1 MRHSSTMQHGANS
14 ESNMRLRHLTLTW
27 SLGICGLVA
36 SGMPLLS
43 QQALGRGSFIATRG
57 RDTTSI
63 ERFTTAGDRLEGEL
77 IARRTPWQSYR
88 LERGPGGLPLSFD
101 LTIRPPFSPRDTASI
116 EVRRLLFAG
125 DSVNESRTLD
135 GKTTQR
141 QRFAGAAS
149 VPLLYPSL
157 ALLEVAMRRAR
168 HMGESPGQMS
178 FVEVGYRERQFLA
191 TLTWIGADSA
201 RLDLGGVE
209 FRLAVDAAGRVLGGR
224 VPSMGITIER
234 QDHWVELSAPDY
246 SAPPGAPYTA
256 EPVRIATPGNHWLT
270 ATLTRPRSASGRVP
284 VAITIPGTGQ
294 LDRDGTPD
302 GLGGYQLNREIAEVL
317 AARGVALLRYDKRGV
332 GGSSPGQGSTS
343 EALADDVRAIL
354 RFLRARSDIA
364 GDRVILIGHSEGA
377 IIAPML
383 AASDSE
389 DILAVVLLAAP
400 AWPGREVLLS
410 QARAQVAVNPALS
423 DAQRDSSARQR
434 IARVDAAAPAGSWMR
449 FYLDYDPLP
458 VARRVRAPVLILQG
472 ETDQQVIPAQAELLA
487 GAMRQAGNARVTVH
501 MLPNVNH
508 MMLDDPD
515 GRSSGY
521 ANLPSRRINAQVLRL
536 LSDWVAEQL
545 RR

>member
-1 MRHSSTMQHGANS
+1 
-14 ESNMRLRHLTLTW
+14 MRLRYLTLTC
-27 SLGICGLVA
+27 SLGLCGLVA
-36 SGMPLLS
+36 SAMPLLP
-43 QQALGRGSFIATRG
+43 QQPVVRGSFIATRG

-63 ERFTTAGDRLEGEL
+63 ERFSRSGDLLEGEL
-77 IARRTPWQSYR
+77 IAPRIPWQSYR
-88 LERGPGGLPLSFD
+88 LEGASGGQPRSFD
-101 LTIRPPFSPRDTASI
+101 LTIRPPFSPRDTAPS

-141 QRFAGAAS
+141 QRHAGPSA

-157 ALLEVAMRRAR
+157 ALLEMATRRAR
-168 HMGESPGQMS
+168 QMGNSAAQIP
-178 FVEVGYRERQFLA
+178 FVEVGYRERQFVA
-191 TLTWIGADSA
+191 TLSWIGSDSA
-201 RLDLGGVE
+201 RMDLGGTE
-209 FRLAVDAAGRVLGGR
+209 FRLAVDAEGRVLGGR
-224 VPSMGITIER
+224 VPSLGITIER
-234 QDHWVELSAPDY
+234 QDRFVDLSAPDY
-246 SAPPGAPYTA
+246 TAPSDAPYTA

-270 ATLTRPRSASGRVP
+270 ATLTRPKAASGRVP

-302 GLGGYQLNREIAEVL
+302 GFGGYQLNREIAEVL
-317 AARGVALLRYDKRGV
+317 AVRGVALLRYDKRGV
-332 GGSSPGQGSTS
+332 GGSSTGQGSTS

-354 RFLRARSDIA
+354 HFLRARNDIA
-364 GDRVILIGHSEGA
+364 GDRIILIGHSEGA
-377 IIAPML
+377 IIAPMI
-383 AASDSE
+383 AASDS
-389 DILAVVLLAAP
+389 DGIRAVVLLAAP

-472 ETDQQVIPAQAELLA
+472 QTDQQITPEQAELLA

-508 MMLDDPD
+508 MLLDDPD

-521 ANLPSRRINAQVLRL
+521 TNLPSRRINAQALRI